1 MRYRPFV
8 ARIDRNCEMTSSTTF
23 RPITPEDQPF
33 LSRLYASTRWEEV
46 AQTGWNLEEQDRFLR
61 LQFAAQHKFYMEQFA
76 DADFHIVELHDEPI
90 GRLYVDR
97 REDEIRII
105 DIALLPE
112 HRNKGIGSAL
122 LEDILA
128 EARSATLPVRI
139 HVERN
144 NPALGLYQRLGFR
157 EIGDEGVYL
166 LLECPP
172 DSNPSD

>member
-1 MRYRPFV
+1 MQFV
-8 ARIDRNCEMTSSTTF
+8 
-23 RPITPEDQPF
+23 
-33 LSRLYASTRWEEV
+33 
-46 AQTGWNLEEQDRFLR
+46 
-61 LQFAAQHKFYMEQFA
+61 AQHKFYMEQFSA
-76 DADFHIVELHDEPI
+76 ADFHIVELHDQPI

-122 LEDILA
+122 LKDILT
-128 EARSATLPVRI
+128 EAHAAALPVRI

-157 EIGDEGVYL
+157 EIGDQGVYL
-166 LLECPP
+166 LMECPP
-172 DSNPSD
+172 DSAPAD

>member
-1 MRYRPFV
+1 MR
-8 ARIDRNCEMTSSTTF
+8 SSTTF
-23 RPITPEDQPF
+23 RPISPEDQPF
-33 LSRLYASTRWEEV
+33 LARLYASTRWDEV
-46 AQTGWNLEEQDRFLR
+46 AQTGWDLEEQDRFLR
-61 LQFAAQHKFYMEQFA
+61 MQFAAQHKFYMEQFSG
-76 DADFHIVELHDEPI
+76 ADFHIVELQDEPI

-122 LEDILA
+122 LKNILA
-128 EARSATLPVRI
+128 EAHSAALPVRI

-157 EIGDEGVYL
+157 EIDDQGVYL
-166 LLECPP
+166 LMECSPNYTP
-172 DSNPSD
+172 KD

>member
-1 MRYRPFV
+1 
-8 ARIDRNCEMTSSTTF
+8 MTSSTSF
-23 RPITPEDQPF
+23 RPISPEDQPF

-46 AQTGWNLEEQDRFLR
+46 AQTGWDLEEQDRFLR
-61 LQFAAQHKFYMEQFA
+61 MQFAAQHEFYMEQFA
-76 DADFHIVELHDEPI
+76 GADFHIIELQDEPI

-122 LEDILA
+122 LKDILA
-128 EARSATLPVRI
+128 EARGAALPVRI

-157 EIGDEGVYL
+157 EIDDQGVYL
-166 LLECPP
+166 LLECSP
-172 DSNPSD
+172 DSTAGD